1 MERGLSKTE
10 MHKMTIGEIVDFV
23 EEHNE
28 RMKRAEREE
37 EHKKSVKKYRLATP
51 EEVSAYHRS

>member
-23 EEHNE
+23 DEYNE

>member
-1 MERGLSKTE
+1 
-10 MHKMTIGEIVDFV
+10 MTIGEIVDFV
-23 EEHNE
+23 DEHNE